1 VKRSV
6 SAERAHMLTL
16 IGRFR
21 ATDWRK
27 KGERRH
33 LKRAIERS
41 ARRLRDA
48 ERQQRG
54 AAKW

>member
-1 VKRSV
+1 MKRSIA
-6 SAERAHMLTL
+6 AERDHMFIL
-16 IGRFR
+16 IARYR

-33 LKRAIERS
+33 LKRMIERS

-48 ERQQRG
+48 ERQQRAG
-54 AAKW
+54 VKW